1 MDSVT
6 EANTITLR
14 DVEAFLYMEADL
26 LDEWRLDEWV
36 NLFTPICSY
45 LVPSTD
51 ISPDS
56 SPAENLFYIADDRH
70 RLEQRTIRLMKK
82 TAHAEYPRSRTRHM
96 ITNVQLRGHENDETL
111 ASCNFA
117 TYRASRGVSDVYV
130 GQHRY
135 RLLRES
141 GAILIKEKRSI
152 LAQEGLRPHGRIS
165 FIV

>member
-1 MDSVT
+1 MDTLT
-6 EANTITLR
+6 EPNAITLR
-14 DVEAFLYMEADL
+14 DVEAFFYVEADL
-26 LDEWRLDEWV
+26 LDEWRLEEWLK
-36 NLFTPICSY
+36 LFAPTCSY

-51 ISPDS
+51 ISPNA

-70 RLEQRTIRLMKK
+70 RLEQRAIRLMKK

-96 ITNVQLRGHENDETL
+96 ISNVRLRGHENDETL
-111 ASCNFA
+111 ASCNFT
-117 TYRASRGVSDVYV
+117 TYRANRGVSDVYV

-135 RLLRES
+135 RLLRAN
-141 GAILIKEKRSI
+141 GTILIKEKRSI